1 MTRLQLFFL
10 SFAGLLAP
18 AAFAFAQTKPKITII
33 LEQMIRTT
41 NGIVW
46 LLVTLA
52 TVIFFWGLVKYITA
66 SESPEEQKKSRGLM
80 LWGFIGLTVVLGFW
94 GIIHILA
101 VYFGVS
107 QGSVQFFFASPQAI
121 IQERR
126 ATEEPGLD
134 YKSNL
139 TRPEP
144 QPSGFYPPSQKLVC
158 PQDDPEAWQ
167 GSSLPSGCV
176 TESQYRDA
184 IQHSQGR

>member
-107 QGSVQFFFASPQAI
+107 KGSVQFFFPSPQLI
-121 IQERR
+121 TNPRETGI
-126 ATEEPGLD
+126 
-134 YKSNL
+134 
-139 TRPEP
+139 
-144 QPSGFYPPSQKLVC
+144 SGS
-158 PQDDPEAWQ
+158 DPCLSPLSFGYAKEQ
-167 GSSLPSGCV
+167 CGKVQSTSPNPFK
-176 TESQYRDA
+176 
-184 IQHSQGR
+184 